1 LLVRWLRWQR
11 WLTAALRVS
20 PCGVTAAARV
30 RQICWNKFF
39 SDGEEVA
46 YILAAC
52 AMPLVVQLYTTHE

>member
-1 LLVRWLRWQR
+1 MR
-11 WLTAALRVS
+11 
-20 PCGVTAAARV
+20 VTAAARV